1 MFRFANPQYLWLL
14 LLVPALVALY
24 WLAARNR
31 RRRLARFGRPGILEE
46 LMPEVSTGR
55 MAFRFILFCAAV
67 TLVILAAARPQFGS
81 KLREE
86 KARGI
91 EMMLTVDVSNS
102 MLAEDFEPNRL
113 ERTKYAI
120 GKLFEGLQQDRVGLV
135 VFAGEPKVQLP
146 ITSDY
151 RMAKAFAKRISPSMA
166 SVQGTSIGKALSL
179 AEMSFSSGSGDS
191 RVIILITDG
200 EDHEGNVMQ
209 AAERAAE
216 QGIRIFTIGIGTPE
230 GAPIEIGGEFIKDE
244 KGDMVVSKLDEKMLQ
259 EIARIT
265 GGAYIRATKQSIGLD
280 EIVRAINDME
290 QSELSTVRFE
300 EYNEQF
306 QYLIAVAFA
315 LLLVEFW
322 LLDRRNPLLAR
333 FNIFREQ
340 RTDTD
345 NYNPYNR

>member
-14 LLVPALVALY
+14 LAVPALVALY

-55 MAFRFILFCAAV
+55 TALRFILFCAAV
-67 TLVILAAARPQFGS
+67 ALVILAAARPQFGS

-86 KARGI
+86 KAQGI

-120 GKLFEGLQQDRVGLV
+120 NKLFDGLEQDRVGV
-135 VFAGEPKVQLP
+135 IVFAGDATVQLP

-230 GAPIEIGGEFIKDE
+230 GAPIQIGGEFIKDE
-244 KGDMVVSKLDEKMLQ
+244 AGEMVVSKLNEEMLAR
-259 EIARIT
+259 IADIT
-265 GGAYIRATKQSIGLD
+265 GGAYVRSSKQSIGLD
-280 EIVRAINDME
+280 EIVKAINEME
-290 QSELSTVRFE
+290 QTELSMVRFE
-300 EYNEQF
+300 EFNEQY
-306 QYLIAVAFA
+306 QYLLIAALV
-315 LLLVEFW
+315 LLLLEFVV
-322 LLDRRNPLLAR
+322 LDRRNPLLAHL
-333 FNIFREQ
+333 NIFREK
-340 RTDTD
+340 
-345 NYNPYNR
+345 

>member
-1 MFRFANPQYLWLL
+1 
-14 LLVPALVALY
+14 
-24 WLAARNR
+24 
-31 RRRLARFGRPGILEE
+31 
-46 LMPEVSTGR
+46 
-55 MAFRFILFCAAV
+55 
-67 TLVILAAARPQFGS
+67 
-81 KLREE
+81 
-86 KARGI
+86 
-91 EMMLTVDVSNS
+91 
-102 MLAEDFEPNRL
+102 
-113 ERTKYAI
+113 
-120 GKLFEGLQQDRVGLV
+120 
-135 VFAGEPKVQLP
+135 
-146 ITSDY
+146 
-151 RMAKAFAKRISPSMA
+151 MAKAFAKRISPSMA

-230 GAPIEIGGEFIKDE
+230 GAPIEIG
-244 KGDMVVSKLDEKMLQ
+244 
-259 EIARIT
+259 
-265 GGAYIRATKQSIGLD
+265 AYIRATKQSIGLD

-340 RTDTD
+340 RTDID

>member
-14 LLVPALVALY
+14 LAVPALVALY

-55 MAFRFILFCAAV
+55 TALRFILFCAAV
-67 TLVILAAARPQFGS
+67 ALVILAAARPQFGS

-86 KARGI
+86 KAQGI

-151 RMAKAFAKRISPSMA
+151 RMARAFARRIDPSLV
-166 SVQGTSIGKALSL
+166 SVQGTAIGKALEQALL
-179 AEMSFSSGSGDS
+179 AFSGDTEQS
-191 RVIILITDG
+191 HGLVIILITDG
-200 EDHEGNVMQ
+200 ENHDDDAIAV
-209 AAERAAE
+209 AERAAQMGVKHLHHRHRHARRRPDSDRRRIH
-216 QGIRIFTIGIGTPE
+216 QGR
-230 GAPIEIGGEFIKDE
+230 GGRNGRLKAQR
-244 KGDMVVSKLDEKMLQ
+244 GD
-259 EIARIT
+259 AGPNRRHH
-265 GGAYIRATKQSIGLD
+265 GRAYVRSSKQSIGLD
-280 EIVRAINDME
+280 EIVKAINEME
-290 QSELSTVRFE
+290 QTELSMVRFE
-300 EYNEQF
+300 EFNEQY
-306 QYLIAVAFA
+306 QYLLIAALV
-315 LLLVEFW
+315 LLLLEFVV
-322 LLDRRNPLLAR
+322 LDRRNPLLAHL
-333 FNIFREQ
+333 NIFREK
-340 RTDTD
+340 
-345 NYNPYNR
+345 